1 MTNRAASAGLR
12 LVPQS
17 PASSSYGRADG
28 LVSVTAATG
37 RRTSSRP
44 SGSGQAARASSPGRA
59 RSPSASAPASW
70 RLSPLGNLFAGDP
83 LFGGDR
89 DDYDHGQDDGA
100 RYANDASDDA
110 DYADDASDDA
120 DYDSGGFDGGG
131 L

>member
-1 MTNRAASAGLR
+1 M
-12 LVPQS
+12 
-17 PASSSYGRADG
+17 
-28 LVSVTAATG
+28 
-37 RRTSSRP
+37 
-44 SGSGQAARASSPGRA
+44 ASSPGRA

-89 DDYDHGQDDGA
+89 DGYDHGQDDGA

-110 DYADDASDDA
+110 DYVDDAS

-131 L
+131 LSTARTSRRAGQAWDQGAAAAATNTWQRPGGAAVLTVV